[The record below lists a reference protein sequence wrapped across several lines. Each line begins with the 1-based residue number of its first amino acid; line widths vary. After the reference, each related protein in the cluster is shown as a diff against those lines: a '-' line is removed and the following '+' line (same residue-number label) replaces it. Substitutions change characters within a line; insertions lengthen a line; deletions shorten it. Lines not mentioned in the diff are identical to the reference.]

1 MGFNMDLE
9 KKHLIIS
16 LFLQYE
22 SLLTET
28 QQQYFKAY
36 FLDDFS
42 LKEIAE
48 AYHVSRSAIHDAI
61 HKIEDHLMTYE
72 SKLKLHEKA
81 QKRLSLLDT
90 FEKSQDLTLLK
101 TLKEMDE

>member
-22 SLLTET
+22 SLFTET

-61 HKIEDHLMTYE
+61 HKIEDHLMGYE
-72 SKLKLHEKA
+72 HKLKLHEKA
-81 QKRLSLLDT
+81 QKRLSLIES
-90 FEKSQDLTLLK
+90 FELTKDHTLIK